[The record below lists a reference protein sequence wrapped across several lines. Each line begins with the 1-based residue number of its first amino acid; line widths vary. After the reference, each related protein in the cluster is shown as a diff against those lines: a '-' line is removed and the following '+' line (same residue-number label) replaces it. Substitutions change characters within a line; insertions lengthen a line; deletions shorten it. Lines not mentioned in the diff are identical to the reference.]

1 MQSVFFDLDGTLT
14 DPKPGITRCIQHA
27 LSALD
32 SPVPSED
39 ELTWCIGPPLF
50 ASFMQLLGDEALAQ
64 RAIGH
69 YRERFADVRLF
80 YAERIVAHFG
90 LSQFFIRIF
99 GSELGGKRTDKTELL
114 RYALA
119 QSAARAADCVMIG
132 DRSHDVIGA
141 KNNGIRAIGVLY
153 GYGDSEEL
161 RAAGADELA
170 ADPGSLQALLVM
182 EG

>member
-32 SPVPSED
+32 SPFPSED
-39 ELTWCIGPPLF
+39 ELTGCIGPPLLEN
-50 ASFMQLLGDEALAQ
+50 S
-64 RAIGH
+64 
-69 YRERFADVRLF
+69 
-80 YAERIVAHFG
+80 
-90 LSQFFIRIF
+90 
-99 GSELGGKRTDKTELL
+99 
-114 RYALA
+114 
-119 QSAARAADCVMIG
+119 
-132 DRSHDVIGA
+132 
-141 KNNGIRAIGVLY
+141 

-170 ADPGSLQALLVM
+170 ADPGSRQALLVM